1 MKLVLTL
8 RTRDEADIVDANIA
22 FHLNAGVDF
31 VVATDHRSEDGTVE
45 ILERYA
51 RDGYLHLIR
60 ERGEEMDEGD
70 WATRMSRVAA
80 REFGADWVIP
90 SDADEFWW
98 PRGAS
103 LKEVL
108 GSIPERY
115 GIVRALLRQFV
126 PRPDDSAFFADRMVA
141 RVSGAAPINAPTSL
155 FRPNVKSIHRGDPQ
169 VRLSAG
175 AHTLLDSR
183 LVPLR
188 GWYPVEFLHFPIRSF
203 EQCDRKYRNLRAAL
217 GQSRNSYY
225 DDVYRARQ
233 EGRFQEFYES
243 ITIDDEELQRG
254 VEDGSLVID
263 TRLRDAL
270 GALRAASSGGA
281 FGLPEDGRSLLSFPR
296 PSVVD
301 DAAYALDVAA
311 LGEADVVRIQRRLDA
326 LEPRLQELEGRPSAR
341 LYRTLRKAKRRL
353 AKLTSGPEA

>member
-1 MKLVLTL
+1 VKLVMTL
-8 RTRDEADIVDANIA
+8 RTRDEADVVDANVA

-31 VVATDHRSEDGTVE
+31 VIATDHRSEDGTID
-45 ILERYA
+45 ILERYV
-51 RDGYLHLIR
+51 REGHLHLIR
-60 ERGEEMDEGD
+60 ERGEEMNEGG
-70 WATRMSRVAA
+70 WATRMSQLAA
-80 REFGADWVIP
+80 REFGADWVIS

-98 PRGAS
+98 PRGGS

-108 GSIPERY
+108 GSIPDRY

-126 PRPDDSAFFADRMVA
+126 PRPDDGEYFAERMIA

-155 FRPNVKSIHRGDPQ
+155 FRPNVKSIHRGDRN
-169 VRLSAG
+169 VKLSAG
-175 AHTLLDSR
+175 AHMVLDSR

-225 DDVYRARQ
+225 DDVYRARS
-233 EGRFQEFYES
+233 EGRFAEFYES
-243 ITIDDEELQRG
+243 ITIDDAELERG
-254 VEDGSLVID
+254 IDDGSLVID
-263 TRLRDAL
+263 TRLRDS
-270 GALRAASSGGA
+270 LRTLRSAGTNGG
-281 FGLPEDGRSLLSFPR
+281 FGLPAQGSSLLSFPR

-326 LEPRLQELEGRPSAR
+326 LEPRLQALEGRPSAR

-353 AKLTSGPEA
+353 VRPADGQEA